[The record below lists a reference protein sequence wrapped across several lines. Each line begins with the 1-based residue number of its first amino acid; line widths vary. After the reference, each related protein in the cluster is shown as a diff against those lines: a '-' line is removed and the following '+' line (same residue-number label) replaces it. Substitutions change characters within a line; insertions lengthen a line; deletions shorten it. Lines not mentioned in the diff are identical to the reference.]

1 MSSKISKKVKTL
13 QCPLDPS
20 KAKIFRLL
28 FGREPSESD
37 LIAAYSDLRMIFI
50 CDTFT
55 NKKFKGLNMDY
66 AGKVWIAICG
76 GFILLV
82 GVLSANG
89 GLTWTDKAL
98 QLKQAQTRV
107 IDMNAVPEKGANIM
121 KY

>member
-1 MSSKISKKVKTL
+1 M
-13 QCPLDPS
+13 
-20 KAKIFRLL
+20 
-28 FGREPSESD
+28 G
-37 LIAAYSDLRMIFI
+37 
-50 CDTFT
+50 
-55 NKKFKGLNMDY
+55 Y

-107 IDMNAVPEKGANIM
+107 IDMNAVPEEGANIM

>member
-1 MSSKISKKVKTL
+1 
-13 QCPLDPS
+13 
-20 KAKIFRLL
+20 
-28 FGREPSESD
+28 
-37 LIAAYSDLRMIFI
+37 
-50 CDTFT
+50 
-55 NKKFKGLNMDY
+55 MDY

-107 IDMNAVPEKGANIM
+107 IDMNAVPEE
-121 KY
+121 

>member
-1 MSSKISKKVKTL
+1 M
-13 QCPLDPS
+13 
-20 KAKIFRLL
+20 
-28 FGREPSESD
+28 
-37 LIAAYSDLRMIFI
+37 Y
-50 CDTFT
+50 
-55 NKKFKGLNMDY
+55 Y
-66 AGKVWIAICG
+66 AGKDWIAICG

-107 IDMNAVPEKGANIM
+107 IDMNAISEEESNIM

>member
-1 MSSKISKKVKTL
+1 MI
-13 QCPLDPS
+13 PS
-20 KAKIFRLL
+20 LIKNLK
-28 FGREPSESD
+28 D
-37 LIAAYSDLRMIFI
+37 L
-50 CDTFT
+50 
-55 NKKFKGLNMDY
+55 NGLCW
-66 AGKVWIAICG
+66 KVWIAICG

>member
-1 MSSKISKKVKTL
+1 
-13 QCPLDPS
+13 
-20 KAKIFRLL
+20 
-28 FGREPSESD
+28 
-37 LIAAYSDLRMIFI
+37 
-50 CDTFT
+50 
-55 NKKFKGLNMDY
+55 MDY

-107 IDMNAVPEKGANIM
+107 IDMNAIPEEGSSGLCWKNLDRYLRWIYIACRGS
-121 KY
+121 

>member
-1 MSSKISKKVKTL
+1 
-13 QCPLDPS
+13 
-20 KAKIFRLL
+20 
-28 FGREPSESD
+28 
-37 LIAAYSDLRMIFI
+37 
-50 CDTFT
+50 
-55 NKKFKGLNMDY
+55 MDY

-107 IDMNAVPEKGANIM
+107 IDMNAVPEEGS
-121 KY
+121 KYNEILIGQILYLH

>member
-1 MSSKISKKVKTL
+1 
-13 QCPLDPS
+13 
-20 KAKIFRLL
+20 
-28 FGREPSESD
+28 
-37 LIAAYSDLRMIFI
+37 MIFI
-50 CDTFT
+50 CNTLI
-55 NKKFKGLNMDY
+55 NLNLKGVNRDY

-107 IDMNAVPEKGANIM
+107 IDMNAVPEEGTDIT